1 MPGEFPAYM
10 VQSGGRWCLYVALRG
25 AAEWPQHWFAESEP
39 VPTFTQRTDTLT
51 ALGFEPAPCS
61 LWEWVEGSA
70 DPADPSSPI
79 ILIAAI
85 RVRSRA
91 EVNA

>member
-25 AAEWPQHWFAESEP
+25 AAEWPQ
-39 VPTFTQRTDTLT
+39 RTDTLT
-51 ALGFEPAPCS
+51 ALGFEPAPVS
-61 LWEWVEGSA
+61 RWEWVEGSS

-79 ILIAAI
+79 VLIAAI
-85 RVRSRA
+85 RVRSRSGVA
-91 EVNA
+91 A